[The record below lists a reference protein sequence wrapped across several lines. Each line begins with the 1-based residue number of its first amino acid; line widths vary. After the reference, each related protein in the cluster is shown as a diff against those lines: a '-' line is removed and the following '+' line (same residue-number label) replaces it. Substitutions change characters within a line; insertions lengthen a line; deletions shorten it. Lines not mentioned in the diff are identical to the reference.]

1 MVLFSVQNVNF
12 FPYPIYLYFLDNKK
26 QKYTSRPSVLFHLQQ
41 RDVQNAISDKKYNKM
56 MEGGEKHQYERM
68 HLVIRTL
75 NNRDCG
81 IYIYELYECTLG
93 CKVVKLI
100 LYLLPLQPVTRKS
113 GQGRKKNEQ
122 KRSKYSTILFSV
134 FYHTDI
140 IQLQSQ
146 YYSLYGRYMY
156 VVVI

>member
-1 MVLFSVQNVNF
+1 
-12 FPYPIYLYFLDNKK
+12 
-26 QKYTSRPSVLFHLQQ
+26 
-41 RDVQNAISDKKYNKM
+41 
-56 MEGGEKHQYERM
+56 M

-81 IYIYELYECTLG
+81 IYIYEPYECTLG

-100 LYLLPLQPVTRKS
+100 LYLLPLLHYSQLQENLAKVE
-113 GQGRKKNEQ
+113 KKNEQ

-134 FYHTDI
+134 FYHTEI

-146 YYSLYGRYMY
+146 YYSLYGRYVCSGNLISSIYNYEVFSWKILQKYSSVLLMWQMLAALFTSKSMLK
-156 VVVI
+156 IL

>member
-1 MVLFSVQNVNF
+1 
-12 FPYPIYLYFLDNKK
+12 
-26 QKYTSRPSVLFHLQQ
+26 
-41 RDVQNAISDKKYNKM
+41 
-56 MEGGEKHQYERM
+56 M

-134 FYHTDI
+134 FYHTEI

-146 YYSLYGRYMY
+146 YYSLYGRYVCSGNLISSIYNYEVFSWKILQKYSSVLLMWQMLAVLFTSKSMFKILY
-156 VVVI
+156 RKLNLAPLFLV

>member
-1 MVLFSVQNVNF
+1 MIRLGTFYSVIMIHNRPVFSPKCAYF
-12 FPYPIYLYFLDNKK
+12 FLTHIGSSFGQEKIKIYQQAQCAL
-26 QKYTSRPSVLFHLQQ
+26 PLQQ
-41 RDVQNAISDKKYNKM
+41 RDVQNARSDKKYNKM

-100 LYLLPLQPVTRKS
+100 LYLLPLLH
-113 GQGRKKNEQ
+113 
-122 KRSKYSTILFSV
+122 YS
-134 FYHTDI
+134 
-140 IQLQSQ
+140 QLQENLAKVEKKMNRREANIVL
-146 YYSLYGRYMY
+146 YSFPYS
-156 VVVI
+156 ITQT